1 MKSKA
6 FAYMRVSSAGQID
19 GDGFFRQEQ
28 TIRNYSKGK
37 FEIAQIF
44 REEGVSGTITDR
56 PALADMIISLEQNGH
71 GVNTVIIER
80 IDRLA
85 RDIMV
90 QETIL
95 NNFRTIGISVIS
107 ATDGDLIDNDPT
119 RKLIRQVM
127 GAIAEYDKDM
137 TVLKL
142 RAARE
147 RIRRRGKKCE
157 GRKSYRDVMPDV
169 IGRINLLSSQRVSS
183 GKIAEIL
190 NETGYKPTSGICF
203 TSQIVRNIR
212 HNHMKRA

>member
-6 FAYMRVSSAGQID
+6 FAYLRVSSVGQID
-19 GDGFFRQEQ
+19 GDGFTRQEQ
-28 TIRNYSKGK
+28 TIRNYAKGK
-37 FEIAQIF
+37 FDIVKIF
-44 REEGVSGTITDR
+44 REEGVSGTIADR
-56 PALADMIISLEQNGH
+56 PALADMLISLEHNGH
-71 GVNTVIIER
+71 DVNTVIIER

-127 GAIAEYDKDM
+127 GAIAEYDKDI

-157 GRKSYRDVMPDV
+157 GRKGYSDRNKDIVNH
-169 IGRINLLSSQRVSS
+169 INEFRLKRRNS
-183 GKIAEIL
+183 GWIAEWL
-190 NETGYKPTSGICF
+190 NDNGFKPLHGSKF
-203 TSQIVRNIR
+203 NSQIVRNIMHR
-212 HNHMKRA
+212 SC